1 MSNKIEDLQVLR
13 GVSIL
18 FVLLQH
24 LSITSAIFALTPK
37 RIELPF
43 FLGVEIFFV
52 ISGYVIYKSLLKDG
66 FNPYVFIIK
75 RFFRLIPCLFLF
87 ILFSFAV
94 NYLFL
99 LVKPEG
105 LNSIFHINS
114 PK

>member
-52 ISGYVIYKSLLKDG
+52 ISGYVIYKSLLK
-66 FNPYVFIIK
+66 V
-75 RFFRLIPCLFLF
+75 
-87 ILFSFAV
+87 
-94 NYLFL
+94 
-99 LVKPEG
+99 
-105 LNSIFHINS
+105 
-114 PK
+114 